1 MHPMRRKDRQ
11 ITDLAAIRALLQSED
26 VLHLALCADGKPYV
40 VPMSYGFTL
49 RNDGKLT
56 LHLHC
61 AREGRKLDILRK
73 NPAVGFEISR
83 KVRLAYDEATG
94 SCTAKYRSL
103 IGSGTVV
110 MEEEAADKLT
120 SLHALM
126 RQAGHE
132 NYPPFDEA
140 LLARTL
146 TLRIEAEEYA
156 AKSNLSPDEEEN
168 A

>member
-11 ITDLAAIRALLQSED
+11 ITDLTAIDALLQSED
-26 VLHLALCADGKPYV
+26 VLHLALCDDGKPYV
-40 VPMSYGFTL
+40 VPMSYGYTL
-49 RNDGKLT
+49 TDNSKLT

-61 AREGRKLDILRK
+61 ASAGRKLDILRR
-73 NPAVGFEISR
+73 NPAVCFEISR
-83 KVRLAYDEATG
+83 KVKLEYDEVTG
-94 SCTAKYRSL
+94 GCTAKYRSL
-103 IGSGTVV
+103 IGSGVAV
-110 MEEEAADKLT
+110 IEEDPSDKLR

-140 LLARTL
+140 LLARTV

-156 AKSNLSPDEEEN
+156 AKSNIAPGEEDN